1 MKISTALLFSV
12 VFLQFH
18 SVRCSDAVIPCNVTD
33 DCASEWLICEKE
45 TFKCE
50 HKEVFPV
57 LPYEVGGI
65 IILILLKMCLS
76 MAGIGGGSLVVAL
89 AMALFGFTTKP
100 SIAISS
106 FATFISTLG
115 AFFVNFRLR
124 HPEKL

>member
-1 MKISTALLFSV
+1 M
-12 VFLQFH
+12 
-18 SVRCSDAVIPCNVTD
+18 
-33 DCASEWLICEKE
+33 
-45 TFKCE
+45 
-50 HKEVFPV
+50 
-57 LPYEVGGI
+57 
-65 IILILLKMCLS
+65 ILILLKMCLS

-124 HPEKL
+124 HPEKPWTVLIDYGLTSIMMPTTLAGAQIGAMMLLIFPNSILNICLTILLIVLMVQTIIKGVQVMKKENA